1 MNADENAVT
10 PRLPESPT
18 EDDTAAIIETDDGD
32 DDDLP
37 ANPFVGLRPFSSKE
51 GLLFFGRDEQVTE
64 LMQKLARERFLAVVG
79 SSGCGKSSLIRAGLI
94 PKLKAGLLDTSRDR
108 WRFVKMKPG
117 RAPLENLAAALLATF
132 REKVSVER
140 VAALAESIRLTG
152 APAIIRLLSERPDA
166 RDTNVFLLIDQFE
179 ELFRYGLHAEE
190 ADAEEAPDQWKRRRD
205 EAADF
210 VSIMLKLAHQDT
222 LPVHVVVTMRSD
234 FLNECD
240 EFSELPQAMNSGLY
254 LVPRLTR
261 QQRMQAVRCPINLYG
276 EEISPGLL
284 DRVLNDLGVGPEQAP
299 KGKDKES
306 DELPVMQHALM
317 RTWENWLK
325 EESRKGPEPR
335 QEVEGARRKRG
346 PLDLCHYEAAG
357 TIKRALSDDAERGFA
372 SLEADEQRAAMLM
385 FQALTDTDAKGRRL
399 RRPAPLSE
407 LEEITGADRATLNK
421 IIRVF
426 RKDNRLF
433 LTRSEEK
440 LDGDRMVDIS
450 HESLIRRWTRL
461 SRWVD
466 EEAASREQY
475 VKLATA
481 AALRARGKASLLRDP
496 ELEAALKWRD
506 ERRPNPAWARRYH
519 PDFAPAMLY
528 LDESLKEREDEK
540 ARRDEERTLELQR
553 ARQLARQRTR
563 TAMVMTAMVIALT
576 LLLATAVVALQRAW
590 KSESALAARTDEVAS
605 ARDELKKERDQLEI
619 QRDNAAASYKKEQAL
634 SSELESKREQLV
646 RQTQVLEQQKR
657 AEVAA
662 KNQAVA
668 ARQEAVTARGT
679 IQQQLDEIRIVSEK
693 AVQAKEAGVLTWQA
707 GDALRKPTVDVKKAS
722 CFFEGAIRGY
732 KKLQEDLPVANLS
745 ADFGRMLFNADDDA
759 FGGEAPATGPLC
771 DATQTD
777 ANGVPIPAVG
787 APTPATVEPPPTK
800 EDLPDSINKILGKDG
815 ARPAML
821 GDLKLETLKVRGLER
836 YGEAIKRFR
845 NLGQHYSSA
854 PLLNEIG
861 DSLQPSRN
869 DGRPRSPRAKDAGA
883 RAQAAILLFC
893 EAYDDLDKTGKTTE
907 SMGQQLSLLLKVG
920 HRLNANLVK
929 EPAGTGLAACPT
941 IGSKPADYFDKAAT
955 YYEALIRDAGG
966 KPEAAEEKRDA
977 LAEMFFQVGEDFLNG
992 KDANNAR
999 KYFDK
1004 SAGVYGERGLSLAQ
1018 REKKATQLQKIGNVY
1033 YSLGEKDSVDVKEV
1047 AAVAEMYFQQ
1057 AADVYKDV
1065 TDAEGRKALSNLLIE
1080 LGLNIRRNDDGG
1092 ISKAAKDYF
1101 ERAANVHLSVEPK
1114 DYENAAQALT
1124 IIGNRLY
1131 RGEEDAEYYLR
1142 AVEAYQLAGN
1152 KKEAE
1157 DLLFD
1162 KIVDRVSYMTSEGL
1176 TPREQEHFRKAEAL
1190 YTQLGTR
1197 EQQADAL
1204 SSMASDYLTLNRLS
1218 SAMGIYV
1225 KVTHLVEEKDHARR
1239 GRLMFGLGKLWQL
1252 TGVSGQARAAYL
1264 NARKMFEMAGDGYKD
1279 ERGEVDEALE
1289 SLTIASGAPRVPVD
1303 IKAELAGAP
1312 IGGAKPGGEA
1322 EFKSTPEGERQLI
1335 VRVNNIPF
1343 TENMLFDVLIDGSK
1357 AGVLR
1362 FIKTKQRGKLI
1373 LDTEVG
1379 QTVPMVRPGM
1389 KLVVKRPGRQ
1399 ETLVEGEFSTP

>member
-10 PRLPESPT
+10 PHLPELPT
-18 EDDTAAIIETDDGD
+18 EDDTAAIVETDEDN

-37 ANPFVGLRPFSSKE
+37 ANPFVGLRPFNSKE

-108 WRFVKMKPG
+108 WRFAKMKPG
-117 RAPLENLAAALLATF
+117 RAPLENLAAAVLAAV

-140 VAALAESIRLTG
+140 VASLAESIRLTG

-190 ADAEEAPDQWKRRRD
+190 ADAEEAPGQWKRRRD

-325 EESRKGPEPR
+325 EESRKEPEPR
-335 QEVEGARRKRG
+335 QEVKGARRKRG

-372 SLEADEQRAAMLM
+372 SLEADEQKSAMLM

-407 LEEITGADRATLNK
+407 LEEVTGADRATLNK
-421 IIRVF
+421 IIKVF

-461 SRWVD
+461 SQWVD

-496 ELEAALKWRD
+496 ELEAALKWRN

-563 TAMVMTAMVIALT
+563 TAMIMTAMVIALT

-590 KSESALAARTDEVAS
+590 NSESALTAKTAEVVS
-605 ARDELKKERDQLEI
+605 ARDELQRERDQLKI
-619 QRDNAAASYKKEQAL
+619 QRDKEAASYKQEQAL
-634 SSELESKREQLV
+634 TSELESKREQLV

-679 IQQQLDEIRIVSEK
+679 IQQQFDEIRDVSEK
-693 AVQAKEAGVLTWQA
+693 AVKAKEAGVLTWRA

-732 KKLQEDLPVANLS
+732 KELQEDLPVANLS
-745 ADFGRMLFNADDDA
+745 ADFGRMLFTADDDA
-759 FGGEAPATGPLC
+759 FGGPAPATGTLC
-771 DATQTD
+771 DAPQTD
-777 ANGVPIPAVG
+777 ANGVPIPAVS
-787 APTPATVEPPPTK
+787 APPPATVEPPPTK

-815 ARPAML
+815 DRPAAL

-845 NLGQHYSSA
+845 SLGQYYSSA
-854 PLLNEIG
+854 PLLSEIG
-861 DSLQPSRN
+861 DSLQPSRS
-869 DGRPRSPRAKDAGA
+869 DGRPRYPRAKDAGS

-893 EAYDDLDKTGKTTE
+893 EAYDDLDKTGNTTE
-907 SMGQQLSLLLKVG
+907 SIEQQLSLVLKIG

-929 EPAGTGLAACPT
+929 GPAGAGLAACSA

-955 YYEALIRDAGG
+955 HYETLILGASG

-977 LAEMFFQVGEDFLNG
+977 LAEMLFQVGSDYLTG
-992 KDANNAR
+992 KDADNAR

-1004 SAGVYGERGLSLAQ
+1004 SASVYGERDLSLAQ
-1018 REKKATQLQKIGNVY
+1018 REKKAAQLRKIGDAY
-1033 YSLGEKDSVDVKEV
+1033 YGLQEKDTD
-1047 AAVAEMYFQQ
+1047 AVAEIYFRQ

-1065 TDAEGRKALSNLLIE
+1065 TDAEGRKTLSALLIG
-1080 LGLNIRRNDDGG
+1080 LGLNFRREDDEKV
-1092 ISKAAKDYF
+1092 SKVAHEYF
-1101 ERAANVHLSVEPK
+1101 ERATNVYLSVEPK
-1114 DYENAAQALT
+1114 DYENAAQALAA
-1124 IIGNRLY
+1124 IGTGIP
-1131 RGEEDAEYYLR
+1131 RGEDEVDYYLR
-1142 AVEAYQLAGN
+1142 AVETFQLAGK
-1152 KKEAE
+1152 KKEAA

-1162 KIVDRVSYMTSEGL
+1162 TIVGRVSNMASQGL
-1176 TPREQEHFRKAEAL
+1176 TPRKQELLQKAEAL
-1190 YTQLGTR
+1190 YTQLGTP

-1204 SSMASDYLTLNRLS
+1204 LTMAEDYLTLKRS
-1218 SAMGIYV
+1218 STAMGIYV
-1225 KVTHLVEEKDHARR
+1225 KVTPLVKTDDYVRR
-1239 GRLMFGLGKLWQL
+1239 GKLMFGVGKASQL
-1252 TGVSGQARAAYL
+1252 MGVTEQARAAYL
-1264 NARKMFEMAGDGYKD
+1264 AARKMYETADGDLKD
-1279 ERGEVDEALE
+1279 ELQEVEEALE
-1289 SLTIASGAPRVPVD
+1289 SLTVASGGSRAPVD
-1303 IKAELAGAP
+1303 LKAELAGAP

-1343 TENMLFDVLIDGSK
+1343 PENMFFDVLINGTKVSVIK
-1357 AGVLR
+1357 
-1362 FIKTKQRGKLI
+1362 FIKAKQRGKLI

-1379 QTVPMVRPGM
+1379 QTVPLIRPGM
-1389 KLVVKRPGRQ
+1389 KLVVKRQGRQ